1 MRKKIFYILKGLYP
15 VYFIGQHTGQCTSP
29 YLVLKFG
36 NQSTSINNNIAG
48 WQVFEAMC
56 YCPKSSIVPLDDMI
70 EKVKN
75 ALKNDFEYTGNITPD
90 YLDEDKLA
98 FMRSIQFRIPK
109 EVR

>member
-1 MRKKIFYILKGLYP
+1 MRKKIFDLLKPLYP
-15 VYFIGQHTGQCTSP
+15 TYSIGQHTGQCTSP
-29 YLVLKFG
+29 YVVIKLG
-36 NQSTSINNNIAG
+36 GQSASINNSIAG
-48 WQVFEAMC
+48 WQVFEVMC

-75 ALKNDFEYTGNITPD
+75 ALKHDFEYTGNITPD

-98 FMRSIQFRIPK
+98 FMRSIKFRIPK